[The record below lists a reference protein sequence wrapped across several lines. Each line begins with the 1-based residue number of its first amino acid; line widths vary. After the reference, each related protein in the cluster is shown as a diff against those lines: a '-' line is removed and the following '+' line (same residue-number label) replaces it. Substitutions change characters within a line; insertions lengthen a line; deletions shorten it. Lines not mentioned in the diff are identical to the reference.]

1 MLLYY
6 WGRALRQAMTGGVTH
21 VFIVLIA
28 NNRVR
33 PSIRFLDPPP
43 PPLKSNQM
51 QFQKY
56 STKLAYI
63 YRVGLG

>member
-33 PSIRFLDPPP
+33 LVYDFWTPRPLPSYQICTCNF
-43 PPLKSNQM
+43 KNIQ
-51 QFQKY
+51 QN
-56 STKLAYI
+56 
-63 YRVGLG
+63 